1 MEMML
6 LPILA
11 LLGLVF
17 LFDTDSDDDP
27 DNTPAPETNPDLNR
41 QSFGAED
48 DTTTGTDV
56 TDYLFLN
63 DGDDMA
69 SGGAGDD
76 KVFLGDGAD
85 QTVVLNED
93 GTFDTAGMEGDDLI
107 RGGNG
112 RDILIDA
119 LGSNTIY
126 GDLGYDRISTVDDDT
141 SQDTPDTVF
150 GGFGEDVMFVDNG
163 DVVSGG
169 AHDDRF
175 QVITDVE
182 GDAVTITDFEDGDTL
197 YLRDANGG
205 YVIQERITTEL
216 TADGE
221 GTNVLLDGVVAVI
234 LEGTTV
240 LADGAI
246 DNPTAPAI
254 FGTLEADTLEIGE
267 FGDRVIG
274 FDGDDV
280 ISFAAGEDTTG
291 RDMDVMGGSGDDTI
305 TLGLGDDSVQ
315 GGLGADTIFGGGGSD
330 EFYGGYGNDMLN
342 SAGPAGD
349 LADTVFG
356 GAGDDTFFAD
366 GGDAL
371 IGGTGA
377 DEFNIDFSDPAATA
391 VAIDDFDP
399 ETEQLS
405 IDVSLAVDAVPTITY
420 EIAAGGS
427 GTNLLVDGNV
437 VAFLVGVDP
446 STLNAGNANVTNT
459 NVTP

>member
-1 MEMML
+1 MEMIL

-11 LLGLVF
+11 FLGLVF
-17 LFDTDSDDDP
+17 LVDTGTDDDL
-27 DNTPAPETNPDLNR
+27 DNTPAPEINPDLNR

-48 DTTTGTDV
+48 DITTGTDV
-56 TDYLFLN
+56 TDFLFLN

-69 SGGAGDD
+69 SSGAGDD

-85 QTVVLNED
+85 QTAVLNED
-93 GTFDTAGMEGDDLI
+93 SSFDTVGMEGDDLI
-107 RGGNG
+107 RGSNG
-112 RDILIDA
+112 RDILVDA

-126 GDLGYDRISTVDDDT
+126 GDLGYDQISTVDDDT

-163 DVVSGG
+163 DVVTGG

-175 QVITDVE
+175 QVITDIE
-182 GDAVTITDFEDGDTL
+182 SDAVTITDFEDGDTL

-221 GTNVLLDGVVAVI
+221 DTNVLLDGVVAVI

-246 DNPTAPAI
+246 DNPTAPPI
-254 FGTLEADTLEIGE
+254 FGILEADTLEIGE

-305 TLGLGDDSVQ
+305 Y
-315 GGLGADTIFGGGGSD
+315 GGGGSD
-330 EFYGGYGNDMLN
+330 EFYGGYGNDILN
-342 SAGPAGD
+342 SAGDP
-349 LADTVFG
+349 ADTVFG
-356 GAGDDTFFAD
+356 GAGDDTFYAD

-371 IGGTGA
+371 IGGTRV

-399 ETEQLS
+399 ATEQLN
-405 IDVSLAVDAVPTITY
+405 IDVSLALDAVPTITY

-437 VAFLVGVDP
+437 VAFLVGVDL
-446 STLNAGNANVTNT
+446 STLNASNVNVTNT

>member
-1 MEMML
+1 M
-6 LPILA
+6 
-11 LLGLVF
+11 V
-17 LFDTDSDDDP
+17 
-27 DNTPAPETNPDLNR
+27 
-41 QSFGAED
+41 
-48 DTTTGTDV
+48 
-56 TDYLFLN
+56 
-63 DGDDMA
+63 

-85 QTVVLNED
+85 QTAALNED
-93 GTFDTAGMEGDDLI
+93 GSFDTAGMEGDDLI

-150 GGFGEDVMFVDNG
+150 GGFGEDVMFVDHG

-182 GDAVTITDFEDGDTL
+182 GDAVTITDFEDGDTP

-221 GTNVLLDGVVAVI
+221 DTNVLLDGVVAVI

-246 DNPTAPAI
+246 DNPTAPPI

-305 TLGLGDDSVQ
+305 TLGLGGDSVQ
-315 GGLGADTIFGGGGSD
+315 GGLGADTIFSGGDSD
-330 EFYGGYGNDMLN
+330 EFYGGYCNDILN
-342 SAGPAGD
+342 SAGDP
-349 LADTVFG
+349 ADTVFG
-356 GAGDDTFFAD
+356 GAGDDTFYAD

-377 DEFNIDFSDPAATA
+377 NEYNINFSDPAATA

-399 ETEQLS
+399 ATEQLN
-405 IDVSLAVDAVPTITY
+405 IDVSLTLDAVPTITY
-420 EIAAGGS
+420 EIAASGS

-446 STLNAGNANVTNT
+446 STLNAVNVTNT
-459 NVTP
+459 NVTI

>member
-1 MEMML
+1 MEMIL

-11 LLGLVF
+11 FLGLVF
-17 LFDTDSDDDP
+17 LVDTGTDDDL

-48 DTTTGTDV
+48 DITTGTDV
-56 TDYLFLN
+56 TDFLFLN

-69 SGGAGDD
+69 SSGAGYD

-85 QTVVLNED
+85 QTAVLNED
-93 GTFDTAGMEGDDLI
+93 GSFDTAGMEGDDLI
-107 RGGNG
+107 RGSNG

-119 LGSNTIY
+119 LGSNTLY
-126 GDLGYDRISTVDDDT
+126 GDLGYDQISTVDDDT
-141 SQDTPDTVF
+141 SQVTSDTVV
-150 GGFGEDVMFVDNG
+150 GGFGEDLMFVDND

-175 QVITDVE
+175 QVITDIE
-182 GDAVTITDFEDGDTL
+182 SDAVTITDFEDGDTL
-197 YLRDANGG
+197 YLRAANGG

-221 GTNVLLDGVVAVI
+221 DTNVLLDGVVAVI

-246 DNPTAPAI
+246 DNPTAPPI

-291 RDMDVMGGSGDDTI
+291 RDMDVMSGSGDDTI
-305 TLGLGDDSVQ
+305 Y
-315 GGLGADTIFGGGGSD
+315 GGGGSD
-330 EFYGGYGNDMLN
+330 EFYGGYGNDILN
-342 SAGPAGD
+342 SAGPAGNP
-349 LADTVFG
+349 ADTVFG
-356 GAGDDTFFAD
+356 GAGDDTFYAD
-366 GGDAL
+366 GGDTL

-377 DEFNIDFSDPAATA
+377 DEFNIDFSDPETTA
-391 VAIDDFDP
+391 VAIDDFNP
-399 ETEQLS
+399 ATEQLN
-405 IDVSLAVDAVPTITY
+405 IDVSLVLDAVLTVTY

-446 STLNAGNANVTNT
+446 STLNAVNVTNT

>member
-330 EFYGGYGNDMLN
+330 EF
-342 SAGPAGD
+342 
-349 LADTVFG
+349 
-356 GAGDDTFFAD
+356 
-366 GGDAL
+366 
-371 IGGTGA
+371 
-377 DEFNIDFSDPAATA
+377 NIDFSDPAATA

-399 ETEQLS
+399 ATEQLS

>member
-1 MEMML
+1 M
-6 LPILA
+6 
-11 LLGLVF
+11 V
-17 LFDTDSDDDP
+17 
-27 DNTPAPETNPDLNR
+27 
-41 QSFGAED
+41 
-48 DTTTGTDV
+48 
-56 TDYLFLN
+56 
-63 DGDDMA
+63 

-85 QTVVLNED
+85 QTAALNED
-93 GTFDTAGMEGDDLI
+93 GSFDTAGMEGDDLI

-150 GGFGEDVMFVDNG
+150 GGFGEDVMFVDHG

-182 GDAVTITDFEDGDTL
+182 GDAVTITDFEDGDTP

-221 GTNVLLDGVVAVI
+221 DTNVLLDGVVAVI

-240 LADGAI
+240 RADGAI
-246 DNPTAPAI
+246 DNPTAPPI

-315 GGLGADTIFGGGGSD
+315 GGLGADTIFSGGDSD
-330 EFYGGYGNDMLN
+330 EFYGGYCNDILN
-342 SAGPAGD
+342 SAGDP
-349 LADTVFG
+349 ADTVFG
-356 GAGDDTFFAD
+356 GAGDDTFYAD

-377 DEFNIDFSDPAATA
+377 NEYNINFSDPAATA

-399 ETEQLS
+399 ATEQLN
-405 IDVSLAVDAVPTITY
+405 IDVSLALDAVPTITY
-420 EIAAGGS
+420 EIAASGS

-446 STLNAGNANVTNT
+446 STLNAVNVTNT
-459 NVTP
+459 NVTI